1 MTKAL
6 SKESLKVLLDN
17 EKGLGLLT
25 DKGYPVLL
33 NLIEKDFKKLEELYA
48 EVYKLAEESLNKDED
63 IVEYLEN
70 CEISINGHKKDLT
83 EISDYVANTIDF
95 LCLEIYCSKTFKEI
109 IKMNGFDN
117 NE

>member
-1 MTKAL
+1 MSEQFINENLNFILDKENSFGLLSDKAY
-6 SKESLKVLLDN
+6 VLL
-17 EKGLGLLT
+17 KKT
-25 DKGYPVLL
+25 
-33 NLIEKDFKKLEELYA
+33 IEKKFNKLEDLYA

-63 IVEYLEN
+63 IVQYLEN

-109 IKMNGFDN
+109 IKMNGVDN